1 MCLNVLG
8 PGMHSGAVSSIAN
21 IAAQEAFWNHSGNC
35 WAYHAS
41 GVGSGW
47 GWLGARAA
55 GEVDDSEEKH
65 EAKKQP
71 PYQIARKPGR
81 IVGAPGAPQRPRH
94 KEDGNERAFQQ
105 EEVPLEIEE
114 GLPGGH
120 ERQVAGPEERQANGR
135 GEAPKKEKCEADPE
149 PAQDIDEAAGS
160 ENPAERGGLEPG
172 SGAEMLVC
180 QIGRA
185 H

>member
-1 MCLNVLG
+1 MKGEGGQV
-8 PGMHSGAVSSIAN
+8 PPRDV
-21 IAAQEAFWNHSGNC
+21 
-35 WAYHAS
+35 
-41 GVGSGW
+41 
-47 GWLGARAA
+47 AA
-55 GEVDDSEEKH
+55 GELDDSREKH
-65 EAKKQP
+65 EAEEQP

-81 IVGAPGAPQRPRH
+81 IVGAPGAPQLPRH
-94 KEDGNERAFQQ
+94 REDGNERAFQQ
-105 EEVPLEIEE
+105 EEAPLEIKK

-180 QIGRA
+180 RRKESARRQEPRRA
-185 H
+185 QRPWRLGPDRPEGNGVRDCENAHKEA